1 MSRPLNDSPYLYGL
15 HDPGG
20 EHIMAEQGVRG
31 WVLFTEELGN
41 DPGDQRGG
49 DYSRWADQGFGILA
63 RLNNGYEP
71 NGTIPFSNRYAEF
84 ATRCANFARNSRGC
98 HIWIIGNEMNFAVER
113 PGVEF
118 DRGQNPPR
126 LVRPG
131 EIIQPGMYA
140 NCYRQCR
147 AAIKAVP
154 GHEKDQVIVG
164 GVAPWNP
171 QTTYTGNTNGDWVK
185 YLEDILTILGPT
197 NCDGIAVHAYTHGAD
212 PKLIYTDALM
222 NPPFQNRQYNFRA
235 YQDFMKAIPRSMR
248 HLPVYLTET
257 DQDDAWR
264 NENNGWVQRVY
275 GEIDWWN
282 RQAGNQVIRA
292 VILYRWPN
300 VDKWGIDG
308 KLGVIDDF
316 RQAMATSTVGRP
328 HYKPD
333 LAHRR
338 SSNPK
343 SPSLS
348 RRSRRSHRPR
358 RSLTPALFLRATGKT
373 AKGLFAAFYRKYG
386 LDLTGYPITDEYVHP
401 QSGLKTQEWQRLSM
415 EEWQGAIRLRLA
427 GQEVMELRAK
437 IAQLEKQI
445 AQLQAGG
452 GPAEPTIVDITAK
465 LPRDAARF
473 IKRPLTDIQFLVIN
487 HTGVQPEV
495 SAERVAQAQRAKWP
509 GIISQYYIT
518 ADGMIQQTN
527 PNDEAV
533 TRDQAW
539 IYNAINIYV
548 AGNFDESVPN
558 AAQMDALGATQRLA
572 A

>member
-171 QTTYTGNTNGDWVK
+171 QTTYPGNTNGDWVK

-308 KLGVIDDF
+308 K
-316 RQAMATSTVGRP
+316 
-328 HYKPD
+328 
-333 LAHRR
+333 
-338 SSNPK
+338 
-343 SPSLS
+343 
-348 RRSRRSHRPR
+348 
-358 RSLTPALFLRATGKT
+358 
-373 AKGLFAAFYRKYG
+373 
-386 LDLTGYPITDEYVHP
+386 
-401 QSGLKTQEWQRLSM
+401 
-415 EEWQGAIRLRLA
+415 A
-427 GQEVMELRAK
+427 GC
-437 IAQLEKQI
+437 
-445 AQLQAGG
+445 
-452 GPAEPTIVDITAK
+452 
-465 LPRDAARF
+465 
-473 IKRPLTDIQFLVIN
+473 
-487 HTGVQPEV
+487 H
-495 SAERVAQAQRAKWP
+495 
-509 GIISQYYIT
+509 
-518 ADGMIQQTN
+518 
-527 PNDEAV
+527 
-533 TRDQAW
+533 
-539 IYNAINIYV
+539 
-548 AGNFDESVPN
+548 
-558 AAQMDALGATQRLA
+558 
-572 A
+572 